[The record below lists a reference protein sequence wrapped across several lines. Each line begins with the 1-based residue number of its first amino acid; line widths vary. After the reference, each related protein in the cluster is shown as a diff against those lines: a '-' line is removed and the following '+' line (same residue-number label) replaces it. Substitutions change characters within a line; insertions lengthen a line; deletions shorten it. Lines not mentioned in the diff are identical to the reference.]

1 MNKKGAEITVGT
13 IIIIILA
20 LVVLVV
26 LIYGFT
32 TGWGSLWQ
40 NVIGFGGGKINVQTV
55 IQSCQIACTTQSY
68 YEYCNRK
75 RNVIFE
81 EKEKGTSM
89 SCDELEKSP
98 KNVGLS
104 CDRLD
109 CSEVEQSCAD
119 LDKRYCFVNSKRA
132 EGCEVEWMSPE
143 VFGAEEGKKTDNYKV
158 QDFTAWVTKSSD
170 KSAHKNEICAYVF
183 NKGDNSQ

>member
-1 MNKKGAEITVGT
+1 MNKKGAEITIGT

-26 LIYGFT
+26 LIYGFI

-68 YEYCNRK
+68 YEYCNRQ

-81 EKEKGTSM
+81 EKEKGEPM
-89 SCDELEKSP
+89 SCEDLESRG
-98 KNVGLS
+98 VGLI
-104 CDRLD
+104 CDRVD
-109 CSEVEQSCAD
+109 
-119 LDKRYCFVNSKRA
+119 
-132 EGCEVEWMSPE
+132 CEVIMAKDCLALTGDLCKDEENCNVQWMNDGDLANRRKDE
-143 VFGAEEGKKTDNYKV
+143 MG
-158 QDFTAWVTKSSD
+158 SD
-170 KSAHKNEICAYVF
+170 KEWKSI
-183 NKGDNSQ
+183 DNVDSGLVKDSKSGETCVKAVLN